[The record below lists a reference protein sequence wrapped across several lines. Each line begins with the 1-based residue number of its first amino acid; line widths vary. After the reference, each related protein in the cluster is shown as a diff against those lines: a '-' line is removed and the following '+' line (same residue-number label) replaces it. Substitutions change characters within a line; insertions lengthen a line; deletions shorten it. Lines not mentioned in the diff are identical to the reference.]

1 MFLEKINGP
10 DDVRKLHREDLQKLA
25 EEMGGEP
32 GADQIT
38 FRALRAP
45 DANSE
50 QGKWIQKHV
59 TTLTMDFIAALKA
72 GIMN

>member
-1 MFLEKINGP
+1 
-10 DDVRKLHREDLQKLA
+10 
-25 EEMGGEP
+25 MGGEP

-72 GIMN
+72 GIMNCHPGSRLL